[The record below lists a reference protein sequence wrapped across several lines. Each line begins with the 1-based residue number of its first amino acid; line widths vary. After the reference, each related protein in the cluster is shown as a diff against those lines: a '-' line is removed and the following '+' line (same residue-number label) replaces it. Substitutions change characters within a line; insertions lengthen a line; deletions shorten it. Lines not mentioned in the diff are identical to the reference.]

1 MINEL
6 LNIES
11 VRVNNERNLM
21 IILDQT
27 RLPNEEIFLELKSK
41 EEIFDAIVSLK
52 VRGAPALGI
61 AAAYGLCVVMKE
73 YIGHSLEDFY
83 RKAERVRFFLES
95 ARPTAVNP
103 AIALSRIMRIILNAM
118 AFQKK
123 SSSDV
128 LEMMFDEADSIKNE
142 EIECSVKIAEFGI
155 ELLKPGWGILTHCNA
170 GYLAAA
176 GLGTALSPLYL
187 ANQRGY
193 DLRIYAGET
202 RPLLQGARLTAF
214 ELHKSGAD
222 VTLICDN
229 SAALLMERGLINAV
243 FVGCDRV
250 ASNGDVANKIG
261 TSAIAVLAS
270 YYKIPF
276 YVLGPDSTIDRSISD
291 GSSIIVE
298 ERDKSEITEMWYKQ
312 RMAPSGV
319 KVFNPAFDVTKAG
332 LITAIV
338 TESGIFSYPYDFK

>member
-6 LNIES
+6 LNFES
-11 VRVNNERNLM
+11 VRVNKERTLM

-27 RLPNEEIFLELKSK
+27 RLPNEEIFMELKSK

-202 RPLLQGARLTAF
+202 RPLLQGARLTAY

-298 ERDKSEITEMWYKQ
+298 ERDKGEITEMWYKQ

-319 KVFNPAFDVTKAG
+319 KVFNPAFDITKAG

-338 TESGIFSYPYDFK
+338 TESGIFRYPYDFK